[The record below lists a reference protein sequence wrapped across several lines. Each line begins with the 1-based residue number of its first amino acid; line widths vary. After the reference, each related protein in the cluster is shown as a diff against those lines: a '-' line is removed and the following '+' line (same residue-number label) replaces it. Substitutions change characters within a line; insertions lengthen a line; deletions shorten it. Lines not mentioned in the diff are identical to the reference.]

1 MKITYNISDLV
12 PYVNWVYFFYAW
24 QVKEEAE
31 KQRLRQEAEV
41 LLSKLEGRYHV
52 YGIFELFDAYGE
64 EDDIIIRGDRGKATG
79 RRVLLGNE
87 ARGERYVFRRKE
99 IGETEVRWIALLL
112 AQTRD
117 SQSLR

>member
-52 YGIFELFDAYGE
+52 YGIF
-64 EDDIIIRGDRGKATG
+64 
-79 RRVLLGNE
+79 
-87 ARGERYVFRRKE
+87 
-99 IGETEVRWIALLL
+99 
-112 AQTRD
+112 
-117 SQSLR
+117 